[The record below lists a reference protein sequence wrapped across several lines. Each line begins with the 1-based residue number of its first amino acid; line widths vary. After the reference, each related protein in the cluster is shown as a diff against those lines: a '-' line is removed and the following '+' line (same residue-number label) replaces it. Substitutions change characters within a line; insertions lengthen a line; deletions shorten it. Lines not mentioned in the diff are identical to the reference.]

1 MHKKS
6 QLLPVLAIFFTIL
19 IWGLS
24 YISTKVLLDYLA
36 PMDIAFFRFVLA
48 SLAMLLIALFKK
60 PQKLARQDTFRLI
73 AGGAIG
79 IPVYFIMENNGL
91 KLTTAG
97 MASMIIAIIPVLNV
111 LTGVLFFKEKNTW
124 RNWAGVAL
132 SFLGVYLIVSYGIGS
147 SCGVAG
153 GTLGGNL
160 LILMAAVS
168 WTVFTRVNAPLLKKY
183 NSFTVNFYQIL
194 AGTLFLGFLTLPGGV
209 NLEVFVP
216 VVIANLLYLGILS
229 SALAYFLYLFALK
242 SLGTTT
248 VTTFINLIPVF
259 GVLGG
264 VFILGE
270 VVFPGQI
277 LGGLVVILGVIMVT
291 VSVGAPGKRLRGEKV
306 KRLRG

>member
-1 MHKKS
+1 MHKKA
-6 QLLPVLAIFFTIL
+6 QVLPVLAIFFTIL

-24 YISTKVLLDYLA
+24 YISTKVLLDYLM
-36 PMDIAFFRFVLA
+36 PMEIAFFRFVLA
-48 SLAMLLIALFKK
+48 SLAMFLVALFKK
-60 PQKLARQDTFRLI
+60 PQKLARQDAFRLI

-97 MASMIIAIIPVLNV
+97 MASMIIAIIPVLNA
-111 LTGVLFFKEKNTW
+111 LTGFLFFKEKNTW
-124 RNWAGVAL
+124 RSWAGVAF
-132 SFLGVYLIVSYGIGS
+132 SFLGVYLIVSYGVGS
-147 SCGVAG
+147 SGGIAG
-153 GTLGGNL
+153 GTLEGNL
-160 LILMAAVS
+160 LILMAAIS

-194 AGTLFLGFLTLPGGV
+194 AGTFLLGFLALPGGI
-209 NLEVFVP
+209 NLTVFVP
-216 VVIANLLYLGILS
+216 IVVANLLYLGILS

-242 SLGTTT
+242 SLGTTS

-277 LGGLVVILGVIMVT
+277 LGGLVVILGVVLVT
-291 VSVGAPGKRLRGEKV
+291 VSVGAPLDRVKGSRWVKGKR
-306 KRLRG
+306 